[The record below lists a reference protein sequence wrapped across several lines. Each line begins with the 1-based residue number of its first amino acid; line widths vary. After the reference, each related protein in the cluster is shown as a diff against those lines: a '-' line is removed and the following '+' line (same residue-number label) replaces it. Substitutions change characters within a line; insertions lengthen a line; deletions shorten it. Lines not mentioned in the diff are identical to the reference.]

1 VQALA
6 ALLIPARIG
15 GLLFLL
21 ATHDFNK
28 YVEEVSARPET
39 VKQVAEIDRGD
50 GSVVYGGGRA
60 ERAASGGRYKAA
72 AYRDG
77 VAYVEVAAFV
87 AIAVTSPTPISHIEE
102 RLRRR
107 KAGHVA
113 RLDPP
118 LGFCNASRR
127 TQSTFTRLI
136 VGLRL
141 WRRASKVCL

>member
-1 VQALA
+1 
-6 ALLIPARIG
+6 
-15 GLLFLL
+15 
-21 ATHDFNK
+21 
-28 YVEEVSARPET
+28 
-39 VKQVAEIDRGD
+39 VKQVAEIHRED

-60 ERAASGGRYKAA
+60 ERAASDGRYKLT

-87 AIAVTSPTPISHIEE
+87 AIAVTSLTLILHIEE

-107 KAGHVA
+107 KAGHAA

-118 LGFCNASRR
+118 RGFCSASRR
-127 TQSTFTRLI
+127 TQSAFTRLI

-141 WRRASKVCL
+141 RRRASKVCL